1 MRVIVA
7 HKAED
12 IPLKPVDGKPTL
24 VYWNTLGLVQAPRLA
39 LVAAGSDFVDVRIE
53 AGAHGADNPDYGK
66 NWLAAK
72 RELDGE
78 TETGADGVLT
88 FPNLPYFLDEHVSI
102 TQSNAITQYIA
113 RQYGGKHDNKDA
125 PLVHVT
131 DAVLQTYQ
139 DMIMD
144 TLSDMEGHLARM
156 SYSPDQGPHAV
167 KDWYLSG
174 SVRTALK
181 KFESLQDTF
190 WTKACNEQQ
199 VTIAHLKLYVYL
211 HKLTVIQKEFGTD
224 ETSAAYF
231 SDWCQA
237 FRTRVEGL
245 PKIKEHMESGDY
257 MKTPLNNGSAKWR
270 GM

>member
-12 IPLKPVDGKPTL
+12 IPKKPIDGKPTL
-24 VYWNTLGLVQAPRLA
+24 VYWNILGLVQAPRLA
-39 LVAAGSDFVDVRIE
+39 LVAAGLEGDDFVDVRIE
-53 AGAHGADNPDYGK
+53 AGAGDSPDYGK
-66 NWLAAK
+66 NWLGAK
-72 RELDGE
+72 KELD
-78 TETGADGVLT
+78 ANGVLT

-113 RQYGGKHDNKDA
+113 RQYGGKNKDA
-125 PLVHVT
+125 PLVNVT
-131 DAVLQTYQ
+131 DTVLQTYQ

-144 TLSDMEGHLARM
+144 TLSDMEGHLARL
-156 SYSPDQGPHAV
+156 SYSPDSSPDDI
-167 KDWYLSG
+167 KDWYLNG
-174 SVRTALK
+174 TAVQHHLK

-190 WTKACNEQQ
+190 WNKAVANPDQQ

-211 HKLTVIQKEFGTD
+211 HKLMVIQKEFGTD
-224 ETSAAYF
+224 ETAAAYF

-237 FRTRVEGL
+237 FMKRIEGL
-245 PKIKEHMESGDY
+245 PKIKEHMASDEY
-257 MKTPLNNGSAKWR
+257 MKTPLNNGTAKWR